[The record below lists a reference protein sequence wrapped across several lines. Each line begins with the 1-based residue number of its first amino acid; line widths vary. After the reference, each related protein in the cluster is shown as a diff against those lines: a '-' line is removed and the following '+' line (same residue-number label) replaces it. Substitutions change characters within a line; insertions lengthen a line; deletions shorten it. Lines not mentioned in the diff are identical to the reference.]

1 MTDARTIA
9 VYNARAEAYA
19 AMGPDKPQRDLAQFI
34 DGLPTQGNV
43 LDVGCGPGTAAVQMV
58 AAGLRVDAIDASAA
72 MVQLAQSKGVAA
84 RIATFDDI
92 TGADI
97 YDGVWASFS
106 LLHARA
112 TDLPRYIAAIAR
124 ALRPGGLFHIAMKTG
139 EGEQR
144 DSIDRL
150 YTFVTKPQLNALL
163 TDAGLTPVFT
173 RTGVDKGLAGTD
185 DAYLVIQARKD
196 ADA

>member
-9 VYNARAEAYA
+9 VYDARAKAYA
-19 AMGPDKPQRDLAQFI
+19 AMGPGKPQRDLMQFI
-34 DGLPTQGNV
+34 DGLPAQGSV
-43 LDVGCGPGTAAVQMV
+43 LDVGCGPGTAAVQMKT
-58 AAGLRVDAIDASAA
+58 AGLKVDAIDASAA
-72 MVQLAQSKGVAA
+72 MVQLAQAKGVAA

-92 TGADI
+92 SGI
-97 YDGVWASFS
+97 KVYDGVWASFS
-106 LLHARA
+106 LLHAPA
-112 TDLPRYIAAIAR
+112 VDLPRHIAAIAR
-124 ALRPGGLFHIAMKTG
+124 TLRPAGLFHIAMKTG

-144 DSIDRL
+144 DSLDRL
-150 YTFVTKPQLNALL
+150 YTFVTEVQLRSLL
-163 TDAGLTPVFT
+163 SDTGLLPVFT